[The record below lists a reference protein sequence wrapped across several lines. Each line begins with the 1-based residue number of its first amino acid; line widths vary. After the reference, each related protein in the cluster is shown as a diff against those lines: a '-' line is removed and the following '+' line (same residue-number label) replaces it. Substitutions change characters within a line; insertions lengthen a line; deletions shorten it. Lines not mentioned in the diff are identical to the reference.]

1 MNLPRTP
8 MGSASGW
15 RPADPPRRPVLFV
28 NPRSGGGKAA
38 RAGLAERA
46 RERGVEAVI
55 LDPGQ
60 DLAALARGAAAGGAD
75 ALGVAGGDGSLA
87 VVAAVAAEHGIAF
100 ACIPAGT
107 RNHFALDVGVDR
119 HDLTGALD
127 AFTDGVERQIDV
139 AEVNGRLFLNNVSLG
154 IYGQAVRQSSYRDA
168 KVRTLLATAQEVL
181 GPSGEAPALRLVDD
195 AGREHRDPAVVLV
208 SNNPYALD
216 NPLAPGTRPALDTGR
231 LGIVVLGVPGG
242 TPARPGQ
249 AWTAPRLEV
258 SAPATVHAGVDG
270 EAVDL
275 SPPLRF
281 AIRPAALRVRI
292 SSRHP
297 GASPSATLRLPGP
310 PPRGSQD
317 KLSDHL
323 CEILSLL
330 SNYPRRGWPAIPA
343 GLSARSPSAHGGAV
357 VHVPAEMG
365 GQRWRRWQRQAECR
379 EPAAW
384 TGVRPGPGR
393 R

>member
-1 MNLPRTP
+1 VNLPRTP
-8 MGSASGW
+8 MESAPSW
-15 RPADPPRRPVLFV
+15 RPVDPPRRPVLFV
-28 NPRSGGGKAA
+28 NPKSGGGKAA

-46 RERGVEAVI
+46 RELGVEAVI

-75 ALGVAGGDGSLA
+75 ALGMAGGDGSLA
-87 VVAAVAAEHGIAF
+87 VVAAVAAAHGIAF
-100 ACIPAGT
+100 ACVPAGT

-139 AEVNGRLFLNNVSLG
+139 AEVNGRMFLNNVSLG
-154 IYGQAVRQSSYRDA
+154 IYGQAVRRAAYRDA
-168 KVRTLLATAQEVL
+168 KVRTLLATAEEVL
-181 GPSGEAPALRLVDD
+181 GPSGEAPALRLADD

-231 LGIVVLGVPGG
+231 LGIVVLGVPGD
-242 TPARPGQ
+242 TSLRPGQ

-258 SAPATVHAGVDG
+258 SAPAAVHAGVDG

-297 GASPSATLRLPGP
+297 GASPSARLHLPGPPP

-317 KLSDHL
+317 QLYDQLCDRLSTL
-323 CEILSLL
+323 TSY
-330 SNYPRRGWPAIPA
+330 SRKG
-343 GLSARSPSAHGGAV
+343 
-357 VHVPAEMG
+357 
-365 GQRWRRWQRQAECR
+365 
-379 EPAAW
+379 
-384 TGVRPGPGR
+384 
-393 R
+393 